1 MSTDAAMAFQIV
13 TPFIIV
19 AGMAGNIIVCSLIIK
34 NKKMRTSFNFLLLNL
49 AASDLLCSILGALF
63 YASEIRNHYFSD
75 GKSNRGEIEGVA
87 CKVVTISIGLTTN
100 SSVFTLAAISTDRF
114 FAIVHPWKHKLATI
128 KRKTRIVIAGIW
140 LLVIVTSLPLALV
153 MIKQPNEVPNSH
165 FVGNC
170 IAHLVNENSY
180 KAAAFVDLIA
190 CYIIPMAIILRTSFA
205 IIKHLWCESSC
216 RGFAPDQL
224 ETNRALLKSRKR
236 ITRIVLSVIMAFNI
250 FWLPWAILEG
260 SFLIGAIHH
269 IDEKTFVVGFTLV
282 LSSASVNPI
291 LYSLQSP
298 QFRRAVKKM
307 FGF

>member
-1 MSTDAAMAFQIV
+1 
-13 TPFIIV
+13 
-19 AGMAGNIIVCSLIIK
+19 
-34 NKKMRTSFNFLLLNL
+34 
-49 AASDLLCSILGALF
+49 
-63 YASEIRNHYFSD
+63 
-75 GKSNRGEIEGVA
+75 
-87 CKVVTISIGLTTN
+87 
-100 SSVFTLAAISTDRF
+100 
-114 FAIVHPWKHKLATI
+114 
-128 KRKTRIVIAGIW
+128 
-140 LLVIVTSLPLALV
+140 
-153 MIKQPNEVPNSH
+153 MIKQPNKVPNSH

-170 IAHLVNENSY
+170 IAHLVNENNY

-236 ITRIVLSVIMAFNI
+236 ITRIVLSVILAFNI

-260 SFLIGAIHH
+260 SFLIGAIHR
-269 IDEKTFVVGFTLV
+269 IDEKTFVVVFTLV